1 MIEASFN
8 AWQMKETKKDFN
20 GYLEMLGL
28 GKKKTK
34 LSKEMKQTLI
44 DKNVAVAERI
54 RKASLKQR
62 RKL

>member
-1 MIEASFN
+1 
-8 AWQMKETKKDFN
+8 MKETKKDFN